1 MKSLNLPTSACRCC
15 RYYQPEG
22 RRGGLCQTLGAPV
35 QGSWKACTLAIPA
48 FAPAWEGLE
57 EMVFLSDSPPM
68 LASCSVAS
76 ALNSAIDTSEMESS
90 ESTAVAYAVEPRKAE
105 ALLT

>member
-22 RRGGLCQTLGAPV
+22 RRGGFCQTLGAPV

-48 FAPAWEGLE
+48 FTSAWEGLE
-57 EMVFLSDSPPM
+57 EMVFLSDSPPI

-76 ALNSAIDTSEMESS
+76 ALDSAIDTSGIESS

-105 ALLT
+105 ALLA

>member
-1 MKSLNLPTSACRCC
+1 MKSLNLPTSACRYC

-35 QGSWKACTLAIPA
+35 QGSWKACSFAIPA
-48 FAPAWEGLE
+48 FEPAWEGLE
-57 EMVFLSDSPPM
+57 EMVFLSGSPPV

-76 ALNSAIDTSEMESS
+76 ALDSAIDTSEMELL
-90 ESTAVAYAVEPRKAE
+90 ESAAVAGAVEPRKAE

>member
-1 MKSLNLPTSACRCC
+1 MKSLNLPTSACRYC

-35 QGSWKACTLAIPA
+35 QGSWKACALAIPA
-48 FAPAWEGLE
+48 FPPAWEGLE
-57 EMVFLSDSPPM
+57 EMVFLSGSPPV

-76 ALNSAIDTSEMESS
+76 ALDSAIDTSGMESS
-90 ESTAVAYAVEPRKAE
+90 EPTAVAYAVEPRKAE
-105 ALLT
+105 ALLA